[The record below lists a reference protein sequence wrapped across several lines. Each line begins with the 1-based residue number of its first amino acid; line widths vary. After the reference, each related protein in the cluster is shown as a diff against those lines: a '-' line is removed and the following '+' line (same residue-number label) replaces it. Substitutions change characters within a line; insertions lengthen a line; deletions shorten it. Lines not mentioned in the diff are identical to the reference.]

1 MNSNEMSPEQ
11 VEIDVANLHR
21 EETFTDMK
29 VGTLRRLV
37 PVLPDGNPD
46 PKRPTLFFGQTHVMT
61 RAGVVPV
68 EFAIEAASL
77 QEAADKFPAAMQKA
91 LDEMLAEVQAMQR
104 ERASG
109 LIIPGAGPGKIQ
121 MP

>member
-1 MNSNEMSPEQ
+1 
-11 VEIDVANLHR
+11 
-21 EETFTDMK
+21 
-29 VGTLRRLV
+29 
-37 PVLPDGNPD
+37 
-46 PKRPTLFFGQTHVMT
+46 
-61 RAGVVPV
+61 
-68 EFAIEAASL
+68 
-77 QEAADKFPAAMQKA
+77 MQKA